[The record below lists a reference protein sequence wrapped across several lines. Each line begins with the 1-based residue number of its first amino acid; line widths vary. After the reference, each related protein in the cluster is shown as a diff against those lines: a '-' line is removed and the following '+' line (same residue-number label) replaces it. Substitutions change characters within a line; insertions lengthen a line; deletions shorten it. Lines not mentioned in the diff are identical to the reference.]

1 MMRGMILAAGVALVA
16 CSPPAA
22 TNGQQSAATTSAPA
36 APSPGG
42 GPTGIQ
48 PGQYR
53 TVVTIVS
60 AAIPGV
66 PATQLRA
73 MQSQPMTDE
82 SCVTSSDINELARK
96 SLIDADEGENCSD
109 NHMTA
114 VNGRLE
120 GAATCTNA
128 DGDTHTMQVTGSYT
142 STHIE
147 MDATMSGQTPAG
159 PMTQHVR
166 MVTDRIGACANK

>member
-1 MMRGMILAAGVALVA
+1 MRRVMILAVATALVA

-22 TNGQQSAATTSAPA
+22 TTNAPQGATTAPAPA
-36 APSPGG
+36 AASG

-60 AAIPGV
+60 ASIPGV
-66 PATQLRA
+66 PAAQLQA
-73 MQSQPMTDE
+73 MQGHPMTDE

-96 SLIDADEGENCSD
+96 SLVDADEGESCSD
-109 NHMTA
+109 NHLTA
-114 VNGRLE
+114 TNGRLE
-120 GAATCTNA
+120 GGATCTNA

-142 STHIE
+142 STHID
-147 MDATMSGQTPAG
+147 MDATMSGQTAAG
-159 PMTQHVR
+159 QMTQHVS
-166 MVTDRIGACANK
+166 MVSDRTGACTGR